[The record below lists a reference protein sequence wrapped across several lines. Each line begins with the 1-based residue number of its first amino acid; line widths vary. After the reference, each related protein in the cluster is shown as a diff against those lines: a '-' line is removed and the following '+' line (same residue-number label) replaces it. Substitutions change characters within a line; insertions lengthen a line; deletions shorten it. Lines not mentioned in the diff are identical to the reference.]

1 MVTAT
6 LASEP
11 TTSHIGLDRLIAK
24 LVPSLTDGTIV
35 LDALRPADAAA
46 LAAMDD
52 VEIRR
57 AFGAIDPT
65 SPMAV
70 REAARLIDSWAASDD
85 EIAFAVRREGSLAG
99 VVTVRSEVGGWVA
112 VLTVR
117 VAASARRARVETRA
131 LRLVADFAVDVQR
144 ASRVR
149 LDSLE
154 ANKPAHKLFESLG
167 FKRLEHFPGGPGWTH
182 HGLTHEEWETRS
194 LELASTLGQ
203 GSIAA

>member
-11 TTSHIGLDRLIAK
+11 NTSHIGLDRLIAK

-65 SPMAV
+65 RPMPV
-70 REAARLIDSWAASDD
+70 SEAARLIDSWAASDD
-85 EIAFAVRREGSLAG
+85 EIAFAVRRDGSLAG

-112 VLTVR
+112 VLTVG
-117 VAASARRARVETRA
+117 VAASARRARVGTRA

-149 LDSLE
+149 LDSAE

-167 FKRLEHFPGGPGWTH
+167 FKRLEHFPGGLGWTH